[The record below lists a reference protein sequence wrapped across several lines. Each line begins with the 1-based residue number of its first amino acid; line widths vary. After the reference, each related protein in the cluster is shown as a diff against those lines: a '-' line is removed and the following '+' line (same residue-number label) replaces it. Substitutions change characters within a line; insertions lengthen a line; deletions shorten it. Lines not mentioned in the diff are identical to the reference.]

1 MVMNK
6 MTSMFFHSTVSW
18 IYAPMSLTH
27 NSGSNLGSPDAAKN
41 TFEAIAGN
49 IKATEGILD
58 SLEES

>member
-1 MVMNK
+1 
-6 MTSMFFHSTVSW
+6 MFFHSTVSW

-41 TFEAIAGN
+41 TFEAIDGN
-49 IKATEGILD
+49 IQATEGILD